1 MEFTVGTVV
10 EGKVTGITKF
20 GAFVSLPGNKTG
32 MVHISEIAHAYVSD
46 INEFLTIGQEV
57 KAMIIAIDEQ
67 TGKINLSIKKTIDPP
82 ARQNRNDRQGYQN
95 RGDRGGYQNR
105 NDRQG
110 YQNRN
115 DRGDRGD
122 RNDRNDRNDRSAQ
135 SSGDR
140 PQRQQNGGRS
150 YNQNR
155 QGGRSSASK
164 EPQSFDDMLKQFMAD
179 SDSNLSSN
187 KMYAD
192 HRTKSKR
199 RQ

>member
-1 MEFTVGTVV
+1 M

-46 INEFLTIGQEV
+46 INEYLTIGQDV
-57 KAMIIAIDEQ
+57 KVKIIAMDQ
-67 TGKINLSIKKTIDPP
+67 GKINLSIKKTMDPP
-82 ARQNRNDRQGYQN
+82 ARTG
-95 RGDRGGYQNR
+95 RGDNR
-105 NDRQG
+105 SP
-110 YQNRN
+110 RN

-122 RNDRNDRNDRSAQ
+122 R
-135 SSGDR
+135 
-140 PQRQQNGGRS
+140 PQRSGNRGSYDQRQRS
-150 YNQNR
+150 TA
-155 QGGRSSASK
+155 RSSSLK

-179 SDSNLSSN
+179 SDSKISSI
-187 KMYAD
+187 KQYSD